1 VPRSPEY
8 RHLARNR
15 QTPVAVC
22 IPRQVKEIGAKR
34 PPRHGNQRGGVSA
47 PADGKLTKLFEAY
60 EEALWVRHAAR
71 TVPAYL
77 ADVRALLGW
86 LEEHGIELQS
96 VRTQDLLAYQADLLA
111 ARKTDGTPYSA
122 SLHTNRV
129 TAMKSFFRFLYRR
142 GFLLQ
147 DPAAAVEYPR
157 VEHRLPAH
165 VLTRQEA
172 RRILEAPDGDTKQS
186 LRDRAILETFYAT
199 GLRVSELSKLTVQDV
214 DTEEGLLRIVQGKGG
229 KDRNVPLT
237 AAAAEALETY
247 LRKARPRMRGARHSP
262 LLFLAPRGGR
272 LHTSTLND
280 VVRLWAK
287 KAGIKRRV
295 TCHTF
300 RHSVATHL
308 LKGGA
313 DIRHIQTLLGHSS
326 LQTTERYTRVEISDL
341 KEVIRRAH
349 PRGR

>member
-1 VPRSPEY
+1 MPSKNPPPATTR
-8 RHLARNR
+8 RNA
-15 QTPVAVC
+15 VA
-22 IPRQVKEIGAKR
+22 GFSAKR
-34 PPRHGNQRGGVSA
+34 SKDLGPNPPPRHGNQRGSVSA
-47 PADGKLTKLFEAY
+47 AANAKRDRLLQSY

-77 ADVRALLGW
+77 ADVGALLEW
-86 LEEHGIELQS
+86 LEEHGIELQG
-96 VRTQDLLAYQADLLA
+96 VRTQDLHAYQADLLG
-111 ARKTDGTPYSA
+111 ARKTDGKPYSA
-122 SLHTNRV
+122 SLHTNRI

-147 DPAAAVEYPR
+147 DPAAAVDYPR
-157 VEHRLPAH
+157 VEHRLPAN

-172 RRILEAPDGDTKQS
+172 RRIVEAPDRGTNAS

-199 GLRVSELSKLTVQDV
+199 GLRVSELAKLTLQDV
-214 DTEEGLLRIVQGKGG
+214 DTEERLLRVVQGKGG
-229 KDRNVPLT
+229 KDRNLPLT
-237 AAAAEALETY
+237 VAAAVAIEAY
-247 LRKARPRMRGARHSP
+247 LQQARPRMCGARRSP

-272 LHTSTLND
+272 MHTSTLND
-280 VVRLWAK
+280 VVHLWAK
-287 KAGIKRRV
+287 KVGIKRRV

-313 DIRHIQTLLGHSS
+313 DIRHIQVLLGHSS

-341 KEVIRRAH
+341 KDVIRRAH
-349 PRGR
+349 PRGK

>member
-1 VPRSPEY
+1 
-8 RHLARNR
+8 
-15 QTPVAVC
+15 
-22 IPRQVKEIGAKR
+22 
-34 PPRHGNQRGGVSA
+34 VSA
-47 PADGKLTKLFEAY
+47 AANGKLSKLLESY

-71 TVPAYL
+71 TVPTYL
-77 ADVRALLGW
+77 ADVRALLDW
-86 LEEHGIELQS
+86 LEDRGVELQD

-111 ARKTDGTPYSA
+111 ARKADGTPYSA
-122 SLHTNRV
+122 SLHTNRI

-157 VEHRLPAH
+157 VEHRLPSN

-172 RRILEAPDGDTKQS
+172 RRILEAPDEGTNAS

-199 GLRVSELSKLTVQDV
+199 GLRVSELAKLTVQDV
-214 DTEEGLLRIVQGKGG
+214 DTEERLLRIVQGKGG

-237 AAAAEALETY
+237 AAAAEAIEIY
-247 LRKARPRMRGARHSP
+247 LQMARPRMRGARHSP
-262 LLFLAPRGGR
+262 LLFVAPRGGR
-272 LHTSTLND
+272 MHISSLND
-280 VVRLWAK
+280 VVHSWAK

-313 DIRHIQTLLGHSS
+313 DIRHIQAFLGHRS

>member
-1 VPRSPEY
+1 VSETTSPL
-8 RHLARNR
+8 RHAR
-15 QTPVAVC
+15 QKGGGGASVLQKQALTPTS
-22 IPRQVKEIGAKR
+22 PL
-34 PPRHGNQRGGVSA
+34 RHGNQRGSVSG
-47 PADGKLTKLFEAY
+47 PANGKLAKLLEAY

-77 ADVRALLGW
+77 ADVRALLEW
-86 LEEHGIELQS
+86 LEEHGIELQE

-111 ARKTDGTPYSA
+111 ARKPDGRPYSA
-122 SLHTNRV
+122 SLHTNRI

-157 VEHRLPAH
+157 VEHRLPAN

-172 RRILEAPDGDTKQS
+172 RRIVEAPDAGTNAS

-199 GLRVSELSKLTVQDV
+199 GLRVSELSRLTLQDV
-214 DTEEGLLRIVQGKGG
+214 DTEERLLRVVQGKGG
-229 KDRNVPLT
+229 KDRNLPLT
-237 AAAAEALETY
+237 AAAAEALAAY
-247 LRKARPRMRGARHSP
+247 LQQARPRMRGARRSP

-272 LHTSTLND
+272 MHTSTLND
-280 VVRLWAK
+280 VVHLWAK
-287 KAGIKRRV
+287 KVGIKRRV

-313 DIRHIQTLLGHSS
+313 DIRHIQALLGHGS

-341 KEVIRRAH
+341 KDVIRRAH
-349 PRGR
+349 PRGK